1 MIREMIAELN
11 AVIGIYGYALSQH
24 KRFKNKYENS
34 P

>member
-1 MIREMIAELN
+1 MIREMIAELR
-11 AVIGIYGYALSQH
+11 AIIGIYDCELLQH